1 MFNKLALES
10 KPLHGIFLKFN
21 GSRDMNNKQLV
32 TEMTQRVAAISSA
45 KAENNVIPRFNQQ
58 HIIACFNTAFR
69 VHDNIPKLLK
79 LGLFSDSRTIS
90 IE

>member
-45 KAENNVIPRFNQQ
+45 KAENNVIPWSNQQ
-58 HIIACFNTAFR
+58 HIIACLNAAFR
-69 VHDNIPKLLK
+69 VHDNIPKQLK
-79 LGLFSDSRTIS
+79 LGLFSDGLLA
-90 IE
+90 